1 MRPTPTERFSRSRR
15 GLRDSVT
22 ITNDEI
28 GESANRG
35 LGGDLAI
42 DAIRGAIIEDRTT
55 ATALANE
62 FYARIRKEDPE
73 IGSFLSL
80 CEERAR
86 RQAGLIDQMS
96 AEGKPLPPLAGIP
109 VAIKDVMVTSGV
121 RTTAGSKI
129 LDNFIPPYDCTAVAR
144 LEAAGAGILG
154 KLNCDEF
161 AMGSSTE
168 NSAYYPVHNPRDKS
182 RVPGGS
188 SGGSAAAVAAEMA
201 VATLGSDTGGSLRQP
216 ASFCGVV
223 GLKPTYGRV
232 SRYGLIAFASSLDH
246 IGPFAKTVKDV
257 ALMLRTIAGR
267 DPMDST
273 SADVPVPDY
282 VAELE
287 KPVRG
292 LKLGVAK
299 EYFGDGLDDEV
310 RHAVESAIDK
320 LKSLGCEVV
329 PISLPHTPYAIP
341 TYYLI
346 ATAEASANL
355 ARYDGVRYSARAAG
369 VKSLPEMYRRSR
381 DEGFGAEVKR
391 RIMLG
396 TYALSAGYYDAYYLK
411 AQKVRTL
418 LTRDFEEA
426 FRKVDAIVTPT
437 SPTAAFRLGEKSND
451 PLAMYLADIYTV
463 TADLAGIPGISIPCG
478 ETKEKLPIGLQILGK
493 HFDEATILRV
503 AQASEKA
510 A

>member
-1 MRPTPTERFSRSRR
+1 MTAGKEIAGKTNAV
-15 GLRDSVT
+15 GLT
-22 ITNDEI
+22 IDE
-28 GESANRG
+28 
-35 LGGDLAI
+35 
-42 DAIRGAIIEDRTT
+42 IRGAIIEDRTT
-55 ATALANE
+55 ATALATE
-62 FYARIRKEDPE
+62 FYDRIRKEDSE
-73 IGSFLSL
+73 IGAFLTL
-80 CEERAR
+80 CEERALK
-86 RQAGLIDQMS
+86 QAGLIDQMA
-96 AEGKPLPPLAGIP
+96 AEGQPLPPLAGVP
-109 VAIKDVMVTSGV
+109 VAIKDVLVTRGV

-129 LDNFIPPYDCTAVAR
+129 LENFIPPYDCTAVAR
-144 LEAAGAGILG
+144 LEAAGAVILG

-168 NSAYYPVHNPRDKS
+168 NSAYHAVHNPRDKS

-201 VATLGSDTGGSLRQP
+201 VATLGSDTGGSIRQP

-246 IGPFAKTVKDV
+246 IGPFAKTVKEV
-257 ALMLRTIAGR
+257 AVMLRTIAGR

-292 LKLGVAK
+292 MKLGVAK

-310 RHAVESAIDK
+310 RQAVESAIDK

-329 PISLPHTPYAIP
+329 PVSLPHTPYAIP

-346 ATAEASANL
+346 ATAEASSNL
-355 ARYDGVRYSARAAG
+355 ARYDGVRYGHRARG
-369 VKSLPEMYRRSR
+369 VKTLSEMHRRSR

-418 LTRDFEEA
+418 LTRDFEDA
-426 FRKVDAIVTPT
+426 FTKVDAIVAPV
-437 SPTAAFRLGEKSND
+437 SPTAAFKLGEKVDD

-463 TADLAGIPGISIPCG
+463 TADLAGIPGISVPCG
-478 ETKEKLPIGLQILGK
+478 ETKEKLPIGLQILGR
-493 HFDEATILRV
+493 HFDESTILRV
-503 AQASEKA
+503 GYAFEAGT
-510 A
+510 